1 MELRSTH
8 NYLTDIHTHNTKQSL
23 SNMFYKLARLFF
35 KLDKPKLKLT
45 SLAVAHIARMRY
57 IAIFI
62 DPVKSCNLKCKMCYF
77 SDDKKRPKPTT
88 PIDINNI
95 DKYKTLFKRAAK
107 LQIGCGAEPTI
118 YKHLAELIQKGK
130 EYGIPYIEITTNGQL
145 LNFDNLQKFI
155 DAGLGGMTLSLHGT
169 SRETYEYLMGNASF
183 TKLTSL
189 IKDIKRIKTIHPDFV
204 LRINYTF
211 NNLNIKE
218 LSNITQ
224 LFEGVKI
231 DVLQIRPI
239 QNMGDTE
246 YSDFN
251 LKDILLNFETLITPI
266 ELLCKERNII
276 YIGPNKENLL
286 RVDKEQDVY
295 SDTIENLTYCYISSD
310 YCYQEDYDIDKD
322 TFSSYHKRKRSLQN
336 ILKLLLSRKD
346 KAIKSVET
354 SKKMNYKIK

>member
-1 MELRSTH
+1 
-8 NYLTDIHTHNTKQSL
+8 
-23 SNMFYKLARLFF
+23 
-35 KLDKPKLKLT
+35 
-45 SLAVAHIARMRY
+45 
-57 IAIFI
+57 
-62 DPVKSCNLKCKMCYF
+62 
-77 SDDKKRPKPTT
+77 
-88 PIDINNI
+88 
-95 DKYKTLFKRAAK
+95 
-107 LQIGCGAEPTI
+107 
-118 YKHLAELIQKGK
+118 
-130 EYGIPYIEITTNGQL
+130 
-145 LNFDNLQKFI
+145 
-155 DAGLGGMTLSLHGT
+155 
-169 SRETYEYLMGNASF
+169 
-183 TKLTSL
+183 
-189 IKDIKRIKTIHPDFV
+189 
-204 LRINYTF
+204 
-211 NNLNIKE
+211 
-218 LSNITQ
+218 
-224 LFEGVKI
+224 KI